1 MAMYVLLL
9 VGFMLDDNCGH
20 SFISVSIL
28 CGYLFFFL
36 ATTTYP
42 MDGTRDST
50 RRVFLLYLRDYL
62 SGIWWFFWPGRSF
75 VFGSSNICEY
85 HFRSRGFSYSLVF
98 NLNRRK
104 KTLSG
109 WLPIEIKQVCQ
120 AHSSYLVA
128 SDIS

>member
-1 MAMYVLLL
+1 MTMYVLLL

-28 CGYLFFFL
+28 CGYLFFFF
-36 ATTTYP
+36 P

-62 SGIWWFFWPGRSF
+62 SGTWWFFWPGRSF

-85 HFRSRGFSYSLVF
+85 YFRSRVF
-98 NLNRRK
+98 FILLYLILIDEK
-104 KTLSG
+104 KALSG

-120 AHSSYLVA
+120 AHSGYFVA